1 MGKNLAGAVA
11 SYVDGKPM
19 NVTQVC
25 ADLGVSRKTFY
36 KYVVRFKRVGVDG
49 FFPDSRRPLST
60 PTRLDAASEDALVAI
75 RKTEQDSG
83 WDYGA
88 DAVLLHLRDHRGEWP
103 ADRPLPSRATINRV
117 SDARGLIVKVPQRKP
132 KKSRRFEMSAPNAMW
147 QIDGFDAPLT
157 GGRKAV
163 VLHIVDDCSRTYTA
177 LHAAT
182 SENSTDVWTSFC
194 AATTEYGLPARLL
207 SDNGTAFSG
216 RRRGW
221 TSELEANCHTLGIQ
235 HIPSSVGHPQTCGK
249 DERGHQRV
257 LKWLD
262 KQPTSENLEELQV
275 LLDSYRGQYNNRR
288 NMVLTD
294 QLTPH
299 QRFALGP
306 IDSPAG
312 PLTPRCHVT
321 TVPVSNAGCLR
332 VDSVLIGIGKR
343 HRHQQ
348 VTVFRTVDDVTIF
361 IGKTLIREL
370 VIDRSRH
377 YQPQNR

>member
-19 NVTQVC
+19 NVAVVC

-36 KYVVRFKRVGVDG
+36 KYVDRFKRDGIEG
-49 FFPDSRRPLST
+49 FFPDSRRPRSS
-60 PTRLDAASEDALVAI
+60 PARLDAASEDVLIAV
-75 RKTEQDSG
+75 RKAEQDSG

-88 DAVLLHLRDHRGEWP
+88 DAVLLHLRDNRHLWP
-103 ADRPLPSRATINRV
+103 PGQVLPSRATINRV
-117 SDARGLIVKVPQRKP
+117 FDARGLIVKVPQRKP

-147 QIDGFDAPLT
+147 QIDGFDAPLA

-163 VLHIVDDCSRTYTA
+163 VLHILDDCSRTYTA
-177 LHAAT
+177 LRAVT
-182 SENSTDVWTSFC
+182 SENSTDVWSCFC
-194 AATTEYGLPARLL
+194 AATAEYGLPARLL

-235 HIPSSVGHPQTCGK
+235 HIASSVNHPQTCGK

-262 KQPTSENLEELQV
+262 KQPHPQDLEELQG
-275 LLDSYRGQYNNRR
+275 LLDDYRGQYNNRR
-288 NMVLTD
+288 NMVLD
-294 QLTPH
+294 HQLTPL
-299 QRFALGP
+299 QRFQLGP
-306 IDSPAG
+306 IDGPKG
-312 PLTPRCHVT
+312 PLKPRCHVT
-321 TVPVSNAGCLR
+321 HVAVSDAGCIG
-332 VDSVLIGIGKR
+332 VGSVLIGLGKR
-343 HRHQQ
+343 YRHQRA
-348 VTVFRTVDDVTIF
+348 TVFHTEDDVTIF

-370 VIDRSRH
+370 VIDRRRH

>member
-19 NVTQVC
+19 NVAVVS
-25 ADLGVSRKTFY
+25 ADLGISRKTFY
-36 KYVVRFKRVGVDG
+36 KYVNRFKRDGVSG

-60 PTRLDAASEDALVAI
+60 PTRLDAASEDVLITI
-75 RKTEQDSG
+75 RKAEQDSG

-88 DAVLLHLRDHRGEWP
+88 DAVLLHLRDNRHLWP
-103 ADRPLPSRATINRV
+103 TGRALPSRATINRV
-117 SDARGLIVKVPQRKP
+117 FDTRGLIVKVPQRKP
-132 KKSRRFEMSAPNAMW
+132 RKSRRFEMSAPNAMW

-163 VLHIVDDCSRTYTA
+163 VLHILDDCSRTYTA
-177 LHAAT
+177 LTAAV
-182 SENSTDVWTSFC
+182 SENSTDVWSCFC

-221 TSELEANCHTLGIQ
+221 TSALEANCHTLRIQ
-235 HIPSSVGHPQTCGK
+235 HIAASVGHPQTCGK

-257 LKWLD
+257 LKWLA
-262 KQPTSENLEELQV
+262 KQPLPDTLKDLQV
-275 LLDSYRGQYNNRR
+275 LLDSYRSQYNNRR
-288 NMVLTD
+288 NMALDD

-299 QRFALGP
+299 QRFELGP
-306 IDSPAG
+306 IDTPAG
-312 PLTPRCHVT
+312 PLKPRCHVT
-321 TVPVSNAGCLR
+321 TPIVSDAGCLK
-332 VDSVLIGIGKR
+332 VDSALIGIGKR

-348 VTVFRTVDDVTIF
+348 TTVFRTIDDVTIF

-370 VIDRSRH
+370 VIDRTRT